1 MSERDTIISLAT
13 IAGES
18 ALGIIR
24 ISGSLCTQLCTDIFD
39 KISPTPRK
47 TFVKNYRSLSGK
59 IVDQVLAVFFE
70 YGKSYTGEET
80 LEITLHGNT
89 LIANLILD
97 DLIRR
102 NCRLAEPGEY
112 TKRAY
117 LNGKL
122 DLTQAEAVA
131 ELIAAKSEIELEIAN
146 HQLLG
151 SLSNKL
157 LEIQSQLIHLQ
168 AKFEASIDFPED
180 EIKEYNIPEILNL
193 IIPIK
198 ESVNRLIKST
208 DIKSSLSQGIKISLV
223 GPPNVGKSSIFNKLL
238 HTNRAIVSCEPG
250 TTRDY
255 LSKEIV
261 ISGYAI
267 ELFDTAGIRET
278 NLNLETL
285 GIKNSI
291 EVIKDSS
298 IVLLVFDSSL
308 PYPSDFFEY
317 IKEEIK
323 SQSIIIIENKSDLER
338 VITSENYP
346 THFSVIKSSTLNE
359 NCSNEILN
367 EVSRALVGKYKIDP
381 SADILVSKRQHKH
394 LTDSLSHINEV
405 QSLLT
410 DAINEEFI
418 LQELKM
424 CIQCINAIIGQTDNE
439 DMLDELFK
447 NFCIGK

>member
-24 ISGSLCTQLCTDIFD
+24 ISGNLCRQLCEDVFD
-39 KISPTPRK
+39 TTSPTPRK
-47 TFVKNYRSLSGK
+47 TFLKNYRSFSGK
-59 IVDQVLAVFFE
+59 NIDQVLAVFFDH
-70 YGKSYTGEET
+70 GKSYTGEET
-80 LEITLHGNT
+80 LEISFHGNP

-97 DLIRR
+97 DLIKR
-102 NCRLAEPGEY
+102 NCRLAVPGEY

-122 DLTQAEAVA
+122 DLTQAESVA
-131 ELIAAKSEIELEIAN
+131 EIIAANSEIELEIAN

-151 SLSNKL
+151 SLSKKL
-157 LEIQSQLIHLQ
+157 LYVQSSLIHLQ

-180 EIKEYNIPEILNL
+180 EIRENDLPEVLGL
-193 IIPIK
+193 IKPIK
-198 ESVNRLIKST
+198 QTISKLIQSS
-208 DIKSSLSQGIKISLV
+208 DIKSSLSQGIKVSLI

-238 HTNRAIVSCEPG
+238 HSNRAIVSIDPG

-255 LSKEIV
+255 LSKEII
-261 ISGYAI
+261 ISGYKI
-267 ELFDTAGIRET
+267 ELFDTAGIRDTDRTVEK
-278 NLNLETL
+278 L
-285 GIKNSI
+285 GIQNSLDI
-291 EVIKDSS
+291 IRDTS

-308 PYPSDFFEY
+308 PYPNDFFEY

-323 SQSIIIIENKSDLER
+323 SQTIIIIENKCDLKR

-346 THFSVIKSSTLNE
+346 THSSVIRSSALDE
-359 NCSNEILN
+359 NCSKEIINEISKTLTTT
-367 EVSRALVGKYKIDP
+367 YKIDP
-381 SADILVSKRQHKH
+381 SKDILVSKRQQKH
-394 LTDSLSHINEV
+394 LADSMNHLIEV
-405 QSLLT
+405 QNLISASIH
-410 DAINEEFI
+410 DEFI

-424 CIQCINAIIGQTDNE
+424 CIQSINSIIGQTDNE

>member
-70 YGKSYTGEET
+70 HGKSYTGEET

-102 NCRLAEPGEY
+102 NCRLADPGEY

-193 IIPIK
+193 IIPIE

-261 ISGYAI
+261 IAGYAI

-381 SADILVSKRQHKH
+381 SADILVSKRQHNH

>member
-102 NCRLAEPGEY
+102 NCRLADPGEY

-193 IIPIK
+193 IIPIE
-198 ESVNRLIKST
+198 ESVNRLVKST

-308 PYPSDFFEY
+308 PYPSGFFEY
-317 IKEEIK
+317 IKDEIK

-381 SADILVSKRQHKH
+381 SADILVSKRQHNH

>member
-193 IIPIK
+193 IIPIE

-367 EVSRALVGKYKIDP
+367 EVSRALVEKYKIDP

-405 QSLLT
+405 QNLLT